1 MKRIANLVRVVRR
14 RVVVA
19 VLFVGVAVAAAGC
32 ETSSTLSAGPD
43 PVKCQVSLGTTAMV
57 EAVGGPGTV
66 AVTTQPECAWE
77 ASTTA
82 TWISALSPATGQGVG
97 NVTFRVAPNEGTSA
111 RDGNIVV
118 NGQQARVSQRA
129 PCRYELTPASQS
141 IATSG
146 GESSVTIATSSECA
160 WTATT
165 DVNWISLTQPLS
177 GSGDGVVSF
186 SVVPNPGAARSGS
199 ISVAGQRA
207 TVTQGAAAALCSATI
222 SPASQ
227 TIGATGGP
235 GGPIFISTPN
245 TCAWT
250 AVSNTSWI
258 AVTSS
263 AGGTGE
269 GQVTFS
275 VAANTGAAR
284 NGTLTIAAR
293 TFTVAQAAA
302 GAPPPPPPA
311 CTYSIAPTS
320 QNAEAAAGTGTV
332 TVTAGI
338 ACIWTATSNAP
349 WITITAGASG
359 TGNGAVAFTIAANT
373 GAARSGTLTI
383 AGQVFTV
390 NQAAAAPPPP
400 ACTYSIAPNSQNA
413 DAAAGTGAVTVTAGV
428 GCIWT
433 ATSNAPWIT
442 ITAGAAGTGNGAV
455 AFTIAANTGAAR
467 SGTLTIA
474 GQVFTVNQAAAAPPP
489 PACTYAIA
497 PANQNFTALGGSGNV
512 GVTATGS
519 NCNWTAS
526 SNAPWIGVTSGSPGS
541 GNGTVGFSVAVNL
554 GAARSGTLTVAG
566 QVFTVTQNAVL
577 GGLR

>member
-1 MKRIANLVRVVRR
+1 MKHIANLVRVGHR
-14 RVVVA
+14 RVVAA

-82 TWISALSPATGQGVG
+82 NWISALSPATGQGVG

-129 PCRYELTPASQS
+129 PCRYELAPASQS

-146 GESSVTIATSSECA
+146 GESSVTITTSSECA

-275 VAANTGAAR
+275 VAGQYRCGEERDPHNRRSHVHGRAGGRRRAS
-284 NGTLTIAAR
+284 
-293 TFTVAQAAA
+293 AAA
-302 GAPPPPPPA
+302 
-311 CTYSIAPTS
+311 C
-320 QNAEAAAGTGTV
+320 V
-332 TVTAGI
+332 HVLD
-338 ACIWTATSNAP
+338 CSNQSERR
-349 WITITAGASG
+349 GG
-359 TGNGAVAFTIAANT
+359 RGH
-373 GAARSGTLTI
+373 RSGHGDCRRRLHLDGNEQC
-383 AGQVFTV
+383 ALDHDHGWRVWYRQRSGGVHHRREHRRGSEWHAHDCRSGLHGESGCSG
-390 NQAAAAPPPP
+390 AAAA
-400 ACTYSIAPNSQNA
+400 C
-413 DAAAGTGAVTVTAGV
+413 VH
-428 GCIWT
+428 
-433 ATSNAPWIT
+433 
-442 ITAGAAGTGNGAV
+442 
-455 AFTIAANTGAAR
+455 
-467 SGTLTIA
+467 
-474 GQVFTVNQAAAAPPP
+474 
-489 PACTYAIA
+489 
-497 PANQNFTALGGSGNV
+497 
-512 GVTATGS
+512 
-519 NCNWTAS
+519 
-526 SNAPWIGVTSGSPGS
+526 
-541 GNGTVGFSVAVNL
+541 
-554 GAARSGTLTVAG
+554 
-566 QVFTVTQNAVL
+566 VL
-577 GGLR
+577 DCSK